1 MIYSFNLGVFMSEK
15 GLTLQYQRRRKPMNQ
30 LLDYE
35 KEHLEALRPNLAEC
49 TVLLRRDGSFP
60 ISSPCPIAA
69 FGNGVRRTI
78 KGGKGSG
85 EVNSRYYV
93 NIEEGL
99 EEAGFK
105 VITKNWLDAFDNARL
120 EAKKRFIAEAR
131 KEAHRHHQI
140 AAVYCMGMTM
150 AEPEHDIPLE
160 TDNNQITDTAV
171 FILSR
176 DSGEGNDR
184 KPIKGDV
191 LLSDAERRDILK
203 LNDIYS
209 HFMLV
214 LNTGGPVDL
223 SGLESVKNILVLSQL
238 GVETGSALADI
249 LLGKQ
254 DPSGKLATTWTAWED
269 YSAEGNFGDNND
281 TDYKEGIYVGYR
293 YLDSIGKKALYPFG
307 FGLSFTDFKIDP
319 QPAELSKSLVKVS
332 ATVSNIGKYSGK
344 EVIQVYVSCP
354 QGKLDKTYQ
363 DLAGFAKTSL
373 LDAGASETVGI
384 QFDLRDIASYDE
396 EKASYVLEKGS
407 YIIRIGSSSVHT
419 MPVAVIQLDED
430 AVVTKVRNCC
440 GKPGFQDWRPEK
452 ALMHEVPDFIPKL
465 SLSAKDIET
474 VTVDYE
480 RTYPIDEEVAKLT
493 DEQLALANVG
503 GNDNNLVAG
512 AVGFSTPLLK
522 EQGFRT
528 IVMADGP
535 AGLRLTPLFF
545 RDSKGLHSCNGT
557 SSHSENFTEFLPG
570 IVKWYMK
577 MKLNKKAPK
586 NAKVE
591 SQWCTAIPIGTAIA
605 QSWNTDFVRFCGDLV
620 GDEMERF
627 GIHLW
632 LAPALNIHRSILCGR
647 NFEYFSEDPLISGK
661 MAGAITL
668 GVQKHPGCGTTIKH
682 FATNNQETNR
692 YGNSSNVSER
702 ALREIYVKGFGIAVR
717 ESQPKAVMSSYNLL
731 NGKHTAE
738 SRDLIE
744 NILRCE
750 FGFEGIVMTDWWIAD
765 FFTHNKTDIH
775 PMVQPKLTAAAGS
788 DIFMPGREK
797 DRDSM
802 IEGLKDG
809 SVSREQMQI
818 NATRVYRMAKELCK
832 N

>member
-1 MIYSFNLGVFMSEK
+1 M
-15 GLTLQYQRRRKPMNQ
+15 Q

-35 KEHLEALRPNLAEC
+35 RKHLASLRPVLAEC
-49 TVLLRRDGSFP
+49 TVLLRNDGSFP
-60 ISSPCPIAA
+60 LKSPCPIAA

-85 EVNSRYYV
+85 EVNSRFYV
-93 NIEEGL
+93 NVEDGL

-105 VITKNWLDAFDNARL
+105 VITKNWLDAYDKARL
-120 EAKKRFIAEAR
+120 EARKRFIASAK

-150 AEPEHDIPLE
+150 AEPEHDLALE
-160 TDNNQITDTAV
+160 TDNNQIVDTAIFV
-171 FILSR
+171 LSR

-184 KPIKGDV
+184 KPVKGDV
-191 LLSDAERRDILK
+191 LLTDSERRDILK
-203 LNDIYS
+203 LNETYER
-209 HFMLV
+209 FMLV

-223 SGLESVKNILVLSQL
+223 SGLEGVKNILVLSQL
-238 GVETGSALADI
+238 GVETGSALSDI
-249 LLGKQ
+249 LLGRQ
-254 DPSGKLATTWTAWED
+254 NPSGKLATTWTAWED
-269 YSAEGNFGDNND
+269 YPAVGNFGDNND

-307 FGLSFTDFKIDP
+307 FGLSYSSFKIDP
-319 QPAELSKSLVKVS
+319 QPVELLGSIVTVS
-332 ATVSNIGKYSGK
+332 ATVSNTGKYAGK
-344 EVIQVYVSCP
+344 EVVQVYVSCP
-354 QGKLDKTYQ
+354 QGKLDKPYQ

-373 LDAGASETVGI
+373 LESGASEAIEVR
-384 QFDLRDIASYDE
+384 FDLRDIASYDE
-396 EKASYVLEKGS
+396 EKTSFVLEKGS
-407 YIIRIGSSSVHT
+407 YIIRVGNSSVHT
-419 MPVAVIQLDED
+419 MPVAVVQLDED

-440 GKPGFQDWRPEK
+440 GKPEFKDWRPEQ
-452 ALMHEVPDFIPKL
+452 APEHEVPSFIPSL
-465 SLSAKDIET
+465 SLKASDIET
-474 VTVDYE
+474 ETVSYE
-480 RTYPIDEEVAKLT
+480 RTYPINDEVAKLT
-493 DEQLALANVG
+493 DDQLATANVG
-503 GNDNNLVAG
+503 GNDNTLVAG
-512 AVGFSTPLLK
+512 AVGFSTPQLK

-535 AGLRLTPLFF
+535 AGLRLTPLFY
-545 RDSKGLHSCNGT
+545 RDQKGLHSCNGT

-570 IVKWYMK
+570 IVKWFMK
-577 MKLNKKAPK
+577 KKLNKKAPK
-586 NAKVE
+586 DAEVE

-605 QSWNTDFVRFCGDLV
+605 QSWSTDFARFCGDIV

-627 GIHLW
+627 KINLW

-668 GVQKHPGCGTTIKH
+668 GVQTHPGCGTTIKH

-738 SRDLIE
+738 SGDLIE

-750 FGFEGIVMTDWWIAD
+750 FGFKGIVMTDWWIAD
-765 FFTHNKTDIH
+765 FFTHCKDDIH

-788 DIFMPGREK
+788 DIFMPGRRK
-797 DRDSM
+797 DHESM
-802 IEGLKDG
+802 MEGLKDG
-809 SVSREQMQI
+809 SVSRTQLQI

-832 N
+832 D

>member
-1 MIYSFNLGVFMSEK
+1 M
-15 GLTLQYQRRRKPMNQ
+15 Q

-35 KEHLEALRPNLAEC
+35 RKHLASLRPVLAEC
-49 TVLLRRDGSFP
+49 TVLLRNDGSFP
-60 ISSPCPIAA
+60 LKSPCPIAA

-85 EVNSRYYV
+85 EVNSRFYV
-93 NIEEGL
+93 NVEDGL

-105 VITKNWLDAFDNARL
+105 VITKNWLDAYDKARL
-120 EAKKRFIAEAR
+120 EARKRFIASAK

-150 AEPEHDIPLE
+150 AEPEHDLALE
-160 TDNNQITDTAV
+160 TDNNQIVDTAIFV
-171 FILSR
+171 LSR

-184 KPIKGDV
+184 KPVKGDV
-191 LLSDAERRDILK
+191 LLTDSERRDILK
-203 LNDIYS
+203 LNETYER
-209 HFMLV
+209 FMLV

-223 SGLESVKNILVLSQL
+223 SGLEGVKNILVLSQL
-238 GVETGSALADI
+238 GVETGSALSDI
-249 LLGKQ
+249 LLGRQ
-254 DPSGKLATTWTAWED
+254 NPSGKLATTWTAWED
-269 YSAEGNFGDNND
+269 YPAVGNFGDNND
-281 TDYKEGIYVGYR
+281 TDYREGIYVGYR

-307 FGLSFTDFKIDP
+307 FGLSYSSFKIDP
-319 QPAELSKSLVKVS
+319 QPVELLGSIVTVS
-332 ATVSNIGKYSGK
+332 ATVSNTGKYAGK
-344 EVIQVYVSCP
+344 EVVQVYVSCP
-354 QGKLDKTYQ
+354 QGKLDKPYQ

-373 LDAGASETVGI
+373 LESGASEAIEVR
-384 QFDLRDIASYDE
+384 FDLRDIASYDE
-396 EKASYVLEKGS
+396 EKTSFVLEKGS
-407 YIIRIGSSSVHT
+407 YIIRVGNSSVHT
-419 MPVAVIQLDED
+419 MPVAVVQLDED

-440 GKPGFQDWRPEK
+440 GKPEFKDWRPEQ
-452 ALMHEVPDFIPKL
+452 APEHEVPSFIPSL
-465 SLSAKDIET
+465 SLKASDIET
-474 VTVDYE
+474 ETVSYE
-480 RTYPIDEEVAKLT
+480 RTYPIDDEVAKLT
-493 DEQLALANVG
+493 DDQLATANVG
-503 GNDNNLVAG
+503 GNDNTLVAG
-512 AVGFSTPLLK
+512 AVGFSTPQLK

-535 AGLRLTPLFF
+535 AGLRLTPLFY
-545 RDSKGLHSCNGT
+545 RDQKGLHSCNGT

-570 IVKWYMK
+570 IVKWFMK
-577 MKLNKKAPK
+577 KKLNKKAPK
-586 NAKVE
+586 DAEVE

-605 QSWNTDFVRFCGDLV
+605 QSWSTDFARFCGDIV

-627 GIHLW
+627 KINLW

-668 GVQKHPGCGTTIKH
+668 GVQTHPGCGTTIKH

-738 SRDLIE
+738 SGDLIE

-750 FGFEGIVMTDWWIAD
+750 FGFKGIVMTDWWIAD
-765 FFTHNKTDIH
+765 FFTHCKDDIH

-788 DIFMPGREK
+788 DIFMPGRRK
-797 DRDSM
+797 DHESM
-802 IEGLKDG
+802 MEGLKDG
-809 SVSREQMQI
+809 SVSRTQLQI
-818 NATRVYRMAKELCK
+818 NATRVYRMAKELYK
-832 N
+832 D

>member
-1 MIYSFNLGVFMSEK
+1 M
-15 GLTLQYQRRRKPMNQ
+15 Q

-35 KEHLEALRPNLAEC
+35 RKHLASLRPVLAEC
-49 TVLLRRDGSFP
+49 TVLLRNDGSFP
-60 ISSPCPIAA
+60 LKSPCPIAA

-85 EVNSRYYV
+85 EVNSRFYV
-93 NIEEGL
+93 NVEDGL

-105 VITKNWLDAFDNARL
+105 VITKNWLDAYDKARL
-120 EAKKRFIAEAR
+120 EARKRFITSAK

-150 AEPEHDIPLE
+150 AEPEHDLALE
-160 TDNNQITDTAV
+160 TDNNQIVDTAIFV
-171 FILSR
+171 LSR

-184 KPIKGDV
+184 KPVKGDV
-191 LLSDAERRDILK
+191 FLTDSERRDILK
-203 LNDIYS
+203 LNETYER
-209 HFMLV
+209 FMLV

-223 SGLESVKNILVLSQL
+223 SGLEGVKNILVLSQL
-238 GVETGSALADI
+238 GVETGSALSDI
-249 LLGKQ
+249 LLGRQ
-254 DPSGKLATTWTAWED
+254 NPSGKLATTWTAWED
-269 YSAEGNFGDNND
+269 YPAVGNFGDNND
-281 TDYKEGIYVGYR
+281 TDYREGIYVGYR

-307 FGLSFTDFKIDP
+307 FGLSYSSFKIDP
-319 QPAELSKSLVKVS
+319 QPVELLGSIVTVS
-332 ATVSNIGKYSGK
+332 ATVSNTGKYAGK
-344 EVIQVYVSCP
+344 EVVQVYVSCP
-354 QGKLDKTYQ
+354 QGKLDKPYQ

-373 LDAGASETVGI
+373 LESGASEAIEVR
-384 QFDLRDIASYDE
+384 FDLRDIASYDE
-396 EKASYVLEKGS
+396 EKTSFVLEKGS
-407 YIIRIGSSSVHT
+407 YIIRVGNSSVHT
-419 MPVAVIQLDED
+419 MPVAVVQLDED

-440 GKPGFQDWRPEK
+440 GKPEFKDWRPEQ
-452 ALMHEVPDFIPKL
+452 APEHEVPSFIPSL
-465 SLSAKDIET
+465 SLKASDIET
-474 VTVDYE
+474 ETVSYE
-480 RTYPIDEEVAKLT
+480 RTYPIDDEVAKLT
-493 DEQLALANVG
+493 DDQLATANVG
-503 GNDNNLVAG
+503 GNDNTLVAG
-512 AVGFSTPLLK
+512 AVGFSTPQLK

-535 AGLRLTPLFF
+535 AGLRLTPLFY
-545 RDSKGLHSCNGT
+545 RDQKGLHSCNGT

-570 IVKWYMK
+570 IVKWFMK
-577 MKLNKKAPK
+577 KKLNKKAPK
-586 NAKVE
+586 DAEVE

-605 QSWNTDFVRFCGDLV
+605 QSWSTDFARFCGDIV

-627 GIHLW
+627 KINLW

-668 GVQKHPGCGTTIKH
+668 GVQTHPGCGTTIKH

-738 SRDLIE
+738 SGDLIE

-750 FGFEGIVMTDWWIAD
+750 FGFKGIVMTDWWIAD
-765 FFTHNKTDIH
+765 FFTHCKDDIH

-788 DIFMPGREK
+788 DIFMPGRRK
-797 DRDSM
+797 DHESM
-802 IEGLKDG
+802 MEGLKDG
-809 SVSREQMQI
+809 SVSRTQLQI
-818 NATRVYRMAKELCK
+818 NATRVYRMAKKLCK
-832 N
+832 D

>member
-1 MIYSFNLGVFMSEK
+1 M
-15 GLTLQYQRRRKPMNQ
+15 Q

-35 KEHLEALRPNLAEC
+35 RKHLASLRPVLAEC
-49 TVLLRRDGSFP
+49 TVLLRNDGSFP
-60 ISSPCPIAA
+60 LKSPCPIAA

-85 EVNSRYYV
+85 EVNSRFYV
-93 NIEEGL
+93 NVEDGL

-105 VITKNWLDAFDNARL
+105 VITKNWLDAYDKARL
-120 EAKKRFIAEAR
+120 EARKRFIASAK

-150 AEPEHDIPLE
+150 AEPEHDLALE
-160 TDNNQITDTAV
+160 TDNNQIVDTAIFV
-171 FILSR
+171 LSR

-184 KPIKGDV
+184 KPVKGDV
-191 LLSDAERRDILK
+191 LLTDSERRDILK
-203 LNDIYS
+203 LNETYER
-209 HFMLV
+209 FMLV

-223 SGLESVKNILVLSQL
+223 SGLEGVKNILVLSQL
-238 GVETGSALADI
+238 GVETGSALSDI
-249 LLGKQ
+249 LLGRQ
-254 DPSGKLATTWTAWED
+254 NPSGKLATTWTAWED
-269 YSAEGNFGDNND
+269 YPAVGNFGDNND

-307 FGLSFTDFKIDP
+307 FGLSYSSFKIDP
-319 QPAELSKSLVKVS
+319 QPVELLGSIVTVS
-332 ATVSNIGKYSGK
+332 ATVSNTGKYAGK
-344 EVIQVYVSCP
+344 EVVQVYVSCP
-354 QGKLDKTYQ
+354 QGKLDKPYQ

-373 LDAGASETVGI
+373 LESGASEAIEVR
-384 QFDLRDIASYDE
+384 FDLRDIASYDE
-396 EKASYVLEKGS
+396 EKTSFVLEKGS
-407 YIIRIGSSSVHT
+407 YIIRVGNSSVHT
-419 MPVAVIQLDED
+419 MPVAVVQLDED

-440 GKPGFQDWRPEK
+440 GKPEFKDWRPEQ
-452 ALMHEVPDFIPKL
+452 APEHEVPSFIPSL
-465 SLSAKDIET
+465 SLKASDIET
-474 VTVDYE
+474 ETVSYE
-480 RTYPIDEEVAKLT
+480 RTYPIDDEVAKLT
-493 DEQLALANVG
+493 DDQLATANVG
-503 GNDNNLVAG
+503 GNDNTLVAG
-512 AVGFSTPLLK
+512 AVGFSTPQLK

-535 AGLRLTPLFF
+535 AGLRLTPLFY
-545 RDSKGLHSCNGT
+545 RDQKGLHSCNGT

-570 IVKWYMK
+570 IVKWFMK
-577 MKLNKKAPK
+577 KKLNKKAPK
-586 NAKVE
+586 DAEVE

-605 QSWNTDFVRFCGDLV
+605 QSWSTDFARFCGDIV

-627 GIHLW
+627 KINLW

-668 GVQKHPGCGTTIKH
+668 GVQTHPGCGTTIKH

-738 SRDLIE
+738 SGDLIE

-750 FGFEGIVMTDWWIAD
+750 FGFKGIVMTDWWIAD
-765 FFTHNKTDIH
+765 FFTHCKDDIH

-788 DIFMPGREK
+788 DIFMPGSRK
-797 DRDSM
+797 DHESM
-802 IEGLKDG
+802 MEGLKDG
-809 SVSREQMQI
+809 SVSRTQLQI
-818 NATRVYRMAKELCK
+818 NATRVYRMAKELYK
-832 N
+832 D

>member
-1 MIYSFNLGVFMSEK
+1 M
-15 GLTLQYQRRRKPMNQ
+15 Q

-35 KEHLEALRPNLAEC
+35 RKHLASLRPVLAEC
-49 TVLLRRDGSFP
+49 TVLLRNDGSFP
-60 ISSPCPIAA
+60 LKSPCPIAA

-85 EVNSRYYV
+85 EVNSRFYV
-93 NIEEGL
+93 NVEDGL

-105 VITKNWLDAFDNARL
+105 VITKNWLDAYDKARL
-120 EAKKRFIAEAR
+120 EARKRFITSAK

-150 AEPEHDIPLE
+150 AEPEHDLALE
-160 TDNNQITDTAV
+160 TDNNQIVDTAIFV
-171 FILSR
+171 LSR

-184 KPIKGDV
+184 KPVKGDV
-191 LLSDAERRDILK
+191 LLTDSERRDILK
-203 LNDIYS
+203 LNETYER
-209 HFMLV
+209 FMLV

-223 SGLESVKNILVLSQL
+223 SGLEGVKNILVLSQL
-238 GVETGSALADI
+238 GVETGSALSDI
-249 LLGKQ
+249 LLGRQ
-254 DPSGKLATTWTAWED
+254 NPSGKLATTWTAWED
-269 YSAEGNFGDNND
+269 YPAVGNFGDNND

-307 FGLSFTDFKIDP
+307 FGLSYSSFKIDP
-319 QPAELSKSLVKVS
+319 QPVELLGSIVTVS
-332 ATVSNIGKYSGK
+332 ATVSNTGKYAGK
-344 EVIQVYVSCP
+344 EVVQVYVSCP
-354 QGKLDKTYQ
+354 QGKLDKPYQ

-373 LDAGASETVGI
+373 LESGASEAIEVK
-384 QFDLRDIASYDE
+384 FDLRDIASYDE
-396 EKASYVLEKGS
+396 EKASFVLEKGS
-407 YIIRIGSSSVHT
+407 YIIRVGNSSVHT
-419 MPVAVIQLDED
+419 MPVAVVQLDED

-440 GKPGFQDWRPEK
+440 GKPEFKDWRPEQ
-452 ALMHEVPDFIPKL
+452 APEHEVPSFIPSL
-465 SLSAKDIET
+465 SLKASDIET
-474 VTVDYE
+474 ETVSYE
-480 RTYPIDEEVAKLT
+480 RTYPINDEVAKLT
-493 DEQLALANVG
+493 DDQLATANVG
-503 GNDNNLVAG
+503 GNDNTLVAG
-512 AVGFSTPLLK
+512 AVGFSTPQLK

-535 AGLRLTPLFF
+535 AGLRLTPLFY
-545 RDSKGLHSCNGT
+545 RDQKGLHSCNGT

-570 IVKWYMK
+570 IVKWFMK
-577 MKLNKKAPK
+577 KKLNKKAPK
-586 NAKVE
+586 DAEVE

-605 QSWNTDFVRFCGDLV
+605 QSWSTDFARFCGDIV

-627 GIHLW
+627 KINLW

-668 GVQKHPGCGTTIKH
+668 GVQTHPGCGTTIKH

-738 SRDLIE
+738 SGDLIE
-744 NILRCE
+744 SILRCE
-750 FGFEGIVMTDWWIAD
+750 FGFKGIVMTDWWIAD
-765 FFTHNKTDIH
+765 FFTHCKDDIH

-788 DIFMPGREK
+788 DIFMPGRRK
-797 DRDSM
+797 DHESM
-802 IEGLKDG
+802 MEGLKDG
-809 SVSREQMQI
+809 SVSRTQLQI
-818 NATRVYRMAKELCK
+818 NATRVYHMAKELCK
-832 N
+832 D

>member
-1 MIYSFNLGVFMSEK
+1 M
-15 GLTLQYQRRRKPMNQ
+15 Q

-35 KEHLEALRPNLAEC
+35 RKHLASLRPVLAEC
-49 TVLLRRDGSFP
+49 TVLLRNDGSFP
-60 ISSPCPIAA
+60 LKSPCPIAA

-85 EVNSRYYV
+85 EVNSRFYV
-93 NIEEGL
+93 NVEDGL

-105 VITKNWLDAFDNARL
+105 VITKNWLDAYDKARL
-120 EAKKRFIAEAR
+120 EARKRFIASAK

-150 AEPEHDIPLE
+150 AEPEHDLALE
-160 TDNNQITDTAV
+160 TDNNQIVDTAIFV
-171 FILSR
+171 LSR

-184 KPIKGDV
+184 KPVKGDV
-191 LLSDAERRDILK
+191 LLTDSERRDILK
-203 LNDIYS
+203 LNETYER
-209 HFMLV
+209 FMLV

-223 SGLESVKNILVLSQL
+223 SGLEGVKNILVLSQL
-238 GVETGSALADI
+238 GVETGSALSDI
-249 LLGKQ
+249 LLGRQ
-254 DPSGKLATTWTAWED
+254 NPSGKLATTWTAWED
-269 YSAEGNFGDNND
+269 YPAVGNFGDNND

-307 FGLSFTDFKIDP
+307 FGLSYSSFKIDP
-319 QPAELSKSLVKVS
+319 QPVELLGSIVTVS
-332 ATVSNIGKYSGK
+332 ATVSNTGKYAGK
-344 EVIQVYVSCP
+344 EVVQVYVSCP
-354 QGKLDKTYQ
+354 QGKLDKPYQ

-373 LDAGASETVGI
+373 LESGASEAIEVR
-384 QFDLRDIASYDE
+384 FDLRDIASYDE
-396 EKASYVLEKGS
+396 EKTSFVLEKGS
-407 YIIRIGSSSVHT
+407 YIIRVGNSSVHT
-419 MPVAVIQLDED
+419 MPVAVVQLDED

-440 GKPGFQDWRPEK
+440 GKPEFKDWRPEQ
-452 ALMHEVPDFIPKL
+452 APEHEVPSFIPSL
-465 SLSAKDIET
+465 SLKASDIET
-474 VTVDYE
+474 ETVSYE
-480 RTYPIDEEVAKLT
+480 RTYPIDDEVAKLT
-493 DEQLALANVG
+493 DDQLATANVG
-503 GNDNNLVAG
+503 GNDNTLVAG
-512 AVGFSTPLLK
+512 AVGFSTPQLK

-535 AGLRLTPLFF
+535 AGLRLTPLFY
-545 RDSKGLHSCNGT
+545 RDQKGLHSCNGT

-570 IVKWYMK
+570 IVKWFMK
-577 MKLNKKAPK
+577 KKLNKKAPK
-586 NAKVE
+586 DAEVE

-605 QSWNTDFVRFCGDLV
+605 QSWSTDFARFCGDIV

-627 GIHLW
+627 KINLW

-668 GVQKHPGCGTTIKH
+668 GVQTHPGCGTTIKH

-738 SRDLIE
+738 SGDLIE

-750 FGFEGIVMTDWWIAD
+750 FGFKGIVMTDWWIAD
-765 FFTHNKTDIH
+765 FFTHCKDDIH

-788 DIFMPGREK
+788 DIFMPGRRK
-797 DRDSM
+797 DHESM
-802 IEGLKDG
+802 MEGLKDG
-809 SVSREQMQI
+809 SVSRTQLQI

-832 N
+832 D

>member
-1 MIYSFNLGVFMSEK
+1 M
-15 GLTLQYQRRRKPMNQ
+15 Q

-35 KEHLEALRPNLAEC
+35 KKHIEALRPNLAEC
-49 TVLLRRDGSFP
+49 TVLLKKDGLFP
-60 ISSPCPIAA
+60 IEAPCAIAA

-85 EVNSRYYV
+85 EVNSRFYV
-93 NIEEGL
+93 NVENGL

-105 VITKNWLDAFDNARL
+105 VVTKSWLDAYDKARL
-120 EAKKRFIAEAR
+120 EARKRFIAAAR

-150 AEPEHDIPLE
+150 AEPEYDIPLD

-171 FILSR
+171 FVLSR

-184 KPIKGDV
+184 RPIKGDV
-191 LLSDAERRDILK
+191 LLTDSEKRDILK
-203 LNDIYS
+203 LNESYRR
-209 HFMLV
+209 FMLV

-223 SGLESVKNILVLSQL
+223 SGLEGVKNILVLSQL
-238 GVETGSALADI
+238 GVETGSALSDI

-254 DPSGKLATTWTAWED
+254 NPSGKLATTWTAWSN
-269 YSAEGNFGDNND
+269 YPSIGNFGDYND

-293 YLDSIGKKALYPFG
+293 YFDSTGKKSIFPFG
-307 FGLSFTDFKIDP
+307 IGLSYTSFKIDP
-319 QPAELSKSLVKVS
+319 QPVELSGSIVNVS
-332 ATVSNIGKYSGK
+332 AIVSNIGKYPGK
-344 EVIQVYVSCP
+344 EVVQVYVSCP
-354 QGKLDKTYQ
+354 QGKLDKPYQ

-373 LDAGASETVGI
+373 LACGASETVEI
-384 QFDLRDIASYDE
+384 RFDLRDIASYDE
-396 EKASYVLEKGS
+396 DMASYVLEKGP
-407 YIIRIGSSSVHT
+407 YIIRVGNSSVHT
-419 MPVAVIQLDED
+419 MPVAIIKLDGD
-430 AVVTKVRNCC
+430 AVVTAVRSCC
-440 GKPGFQDWRPEK
+440 GKPDFKDWRPEK
-452 ALMHEVPDFIPKL
+452 TIEQEVPDFIPQL
-465 SLSAKDIET
+465 SLKAKDIET
-474 VTVDYE
+474 VTVNYE
-480 RTYPIDEEVAKLT
+480 RNYPIDDEVAKLT
-493 DEQLALANVG
+493 DEQLAVANVG

-512 AVGFSTPLLK
+512 AVGFSTPLLR

-545 RDSKGLHSCNGT
+545 RDDKGLHSCNGT
-557 SSHSENFTEFLPG
+557 SSHSENFIEFLPG
-570 IVKWYMK
+570 IVKWFMK
-577 MKLNKKAPK
+577 MKRNKKAPQD
-586 NAKVE
+586 AKVE

-605 QSWNTDFVRFCGDLV
+605 QSWNTDFARFCGDIV

-627 GIHLW
+627 RINLW

-668 GVQKHPGCGTTIKH
+668 GVQTHPGCGTTIKH
-682 FATNNQETNR
+682 FSTNNQETNR

-717 ESQPKAVMSSYNLL
+717 ESQPKAVMTSYNLL

-765 FFTHNKTDIH
+765 FFTHCKDDIH

-788 DIFMPGREK
+788 DIFMPGRKK
-797 DRDSM
+797 DQNSM
-802 IEGLKDG
+802 MEGLNDG
-809 SVSREQMQI
+809 SVNREQLQI

-832 N
+832 D

>member
-1 MIYSFNLGVFMSEK
+1 M
-15 GLTLQYQRRRKPMNQ
+15 Q

-35 KEHLEALRPNLAEC
+35 RKHLASLRPVLAEC
-49 TVLLRRDGSFP
+49 TVLLRNDGSFP
-60 ISSPCPIAA
+60 LKSPCPIAA

-85 EVNSRYYV
+85 EVNSRFYV
-93 NIEEGL
+93 NVEDGL

-105 VITKNWLDAFDNARL
+105 VITKNWLDAYDKARL
-120 EAKKRFIAEAR
+120 EARKRFIASAK

-150 AEPEHDIPLE
+150 AEPEHDLALE
-160 TDNNQITDTAV
+160 TDNNQIVDTAIFV
-171 FILSR
+171 LSR

-184 KPIKGDV
+184 KPVKGDV
-191 LLSDAERRDILK
+191 LLTDSERRDILK
-203 LNDIYS
+203 LNETYER
-209 HFMLV
+209 FMLV

-223 SGLESVKNILVLSQL
+223 SGLEGVKNILVLSQL
-238 GVETGSALADI
+238 GVETGSALSDI
-249 LLGKQ
+249 LLGRQ
-254 DPSGKLATTWTAWED
+254 NPSGKLATTWTAWED
-269 YSAEGNFGDNND
+269 YPAVGNFGDNND
-281 TDYKEGIYVGYR
+281 TDYREGIYVGYR

-307 FGLSFTDFKIDP
+307 FGLSYSSFKIDP
-319 QPAELSKSLVKVS
+319 QPVELLGSIVTVS
-332 ATVSNIGKYSGK
+332 ATVSNTGKYTGK
-344 EVIQVYVSCP
+344 EVVQVYVSCP
-354 QGKLDKTYQ
+354 QGKLDKPYQ

-373 LDAGASETVGI
+373 LESGASEAIEVR
-384 QFDLRDIASYDE
+384 FDLRDIASYDE
-396 EKASYVLEKGS
+396 EKASFVLEKGS
-407 YIIRIGSSSVHT
+407 YIIRVGNSSVHT
-419 MPVAVIQLDED
+419 MPVAVVQMDED

-440 GKPGFQDWRPEK
+440 GKPEFKDWRPEQ
-452 ALMHEVPDFIPKL
+452 APEHEVPSFIPSL
-465 SLSAKDIET
+465 SLKASDIET
-474 VTVDYE
+474 ETVSYE
-480 RTYPIDEEVAKLT
+480 RTYPIDDEVAKLT
-493 DEQLALANVG
+493 DDQLATANVG
-503 GNDNNLVAG
+503 GNDNTLVAG
-512 AVGFSTPLLK
+512 AVGFSTPQLK

-535 AGLRLTPLFF
+535 AGLRLTPLFY
-545 RDSKGLHSCNGT
+545 RDQKGLHSCNGT

-570 IVKWYMK
+570 IVKWFMK
-577 MKLNKKAPK
+577 KKLNKKAPK
-586 NAKVE
+586 DAEVE

-605 QSWNTDFVRFCGDLV
+605 QSWSTDFARFCGDIV

-627 GIHLW
+627 KINLW

-668 GVQKHPGCGTTIKH
+668 GVQTHPGCGTTIKH

-738 SRDLIE
+738 SGDLIE

-750 FGFEGIVMTDWWIAD
+750 FGFKGIVMTDWWIAD
-765 FFTHNKTDIH
+765 FFTHCKDDIH

-788 DIFMPGREK
+788 DIFMPGRRK
-797 DRDSM
+797 DHESM
-802 IEGLKDG
+802 MEGLKDG
-809 SVSREQMQI
+809 SVSRTQLQI

-832 N
+832 D

>member
-1 MIYSFNLGVFMSEK
+1 M
-15 GLTLQYQRRRKPMNQ
+15 Q

-35 KEHLEALRPNLAEC
+35 RKHLASLRPVLAEC
-49 TVLLRRDGSFP
+49 TVLLRNDGSFP
-60 ISSPCPIAA
+60 LKSPCPIAA

-85 EVNSRYYV
+85 EVNSRFYV
-93 NIEEGL
+93 NVEDGL

-105 VITKNWLDAFDNARL
+105 VITKNWLDAYDKARL
-120 EAKKRFIAEAR
+120 EARKRFIASAK

-150 AEPEHDIPLE
+150 AEPEHDLALE
-160 TDNNQITDTAV
+160 TDNNQIVDTAIFV
-171 FILSR
+171 LSR

-184 KPIKGDV
+184 KPVKGDV
-191 LLSDAERRDILK
+191 LLTDSERRDILK
-203 LNDIYS
+203 LNETYER
-209 HFMLV
+209 FMLV

-223 SGLESVKNILVLSQL
+223 SGLEGVKNILVLSQL
-238 GVETGSALADI
+238 GVETGSALSDI
-249 LLGKQ
+249 LLGRQ
-254 DPSGKLATTWTAWED
+254 NPSGKLATTWTAWED
-269 YSAEGNFGDNND
+269 YPAVGNFGDNND

-307 FGLSFTDFKIDP
+307 FGLSYSSFKIDP
-319 QPAELSKSLVKVS
+319 QPVELLGSIVTVS
-332 ATVSNIGKYSGK
+332 ATVSNTGKYAGK
-344 EVIQVYVSCP
+344 EVVQVYVSCP
-354 QGKLDKTYQ
+354 QGKLDKPYQ

-373 LDAGASETVGI
+373 LESGASEAIEVR
-384 QFDLRDIASYDE
+384 FDLRDIASYDE
-396 EKASYVLEKGS
+396 EKASFVLEKGS
-407 YIIRIGSSSVHT
+407 YFIRVGNSSVHT
-419 MPVAVIQLDED
+419 MPVAVVQLDED

-440 GKPGFQDWRPEK
+440 GKPEFKDWRPEQ
-452 ALMHEVPDFIPKL
+452 APEHEVPSFIPSL
-465 SLSAKDIET
+465 SLKASDIET
-474 VTVDYE
+474 ETVSYE
-480 RTYPIDEEVAKLT
+480 RTYPIDDEVAKLT
-493 DEQLALANVG
+493 DDQLATANVG
-503 GNDNNLVAG
+503 GNDNTLVAG
-512 AVGFSTPLLK
+512 AVGFSTPQLK

-535 AGLRLTPLFF
+535 AGLRLTPLFY
-545 RDSKGLHSCNGT
+545 RDQKGLHSCNGT

-570 IVKWYMK
+570 IVKWFMK
-577 MKLNKKAPK
+577 KKLNKKAPK
-586 NAKVE
+586 DAEVE

-605 QSWNTDFVRFCGDLV
+605 QSWSTDFARFCGDIV

-627 GIHLW
+627 KINLW

-668 GVQKHPGCGTTIKH
+668 GVQTHPGCGTTIKH

-692 YGNSSNVSER
+692 YGNSSNISER

-738 SRDLIE
+738 SGDLIE

-750 FGFEGIVMTDWWIAD
+750 FGFKGIVMTDWWIAD
-765 FFTHNKTDIH
+765 FFTHCKDDIH

-788 DIFMPGREK
+788 DIFMPGRRK
-797 DRDSM
+797 DHESM
-802 IEGLKDG
+802 MEGLKDG
-809 SVSREQMQI
+809 SVSRTQLQI

-832 N
+832 D

>member
-1 MIYSFNLGVFMSEK
+1 M
-15 GLTLQYQRRRKPMNQ
+15 Q

-35 KEHLEALRPNLAEC
+35 RKHLASLRPVLAEC
-49 TVLLRRDGSFP
+49 TVLLRNDGSFP
-60 ISSPCPIAA
+60 LKSPCPIAA

-85 EVNSRYYV
+85 EVNSRFYV
-93 NIEEGL
+93 NVEDGL

-105 VITKNWLDAFDNARL
+105 VITKNWLDAYDKARL
-120 EAKKRFIAEAR
+120 EARKRFITSAK

-150 AEPEHDIPLE
+150 AEPEHDLALE
-160 TDNNQITDTAV
+160 TDNNQIVDTAIFV
-171 FILSR
+171 LSR

-184 KPIKGDV
+184 KPVKGDV
-191 LLSDAERRDILK
+191 LLTDSERRDILK
-203 LNDIYS
+203 LNETYER
-209 HFMLV
+209 FMLV

-223 SGLESVKNILVLSQL
+223 SGLEGVKNILVLSQL
-238 GVETGSALADI
+238 GVETGSALSDI
-249 LLGKQ
+249 LLGRQ
-254 DPSGKLATTWTAWED
+254 NPSGKLATTWTAWED
-269 YSAEGNFGDNND
+269 YPAVGNFGDNND
-281 TDYKEGIYVGYR
+281 TDYREGIYVGYR

-307 FGLSFTDFKIDP
+307 FGLSYSSFKIDP
-319 QPAELSKSLVKVS
+319 QPVELLGSIVTVS
-332 ATVSNIGKYSGK
+332 ATVSNTGKYAGK
-344 EVIQVYVSCP
+344 EVVQVYVSCP
-354 QGKLDKTYQ
+354 QGKLDKPYQ

-373 LDAGASETVGI
+373 LESGASEAIEVK
-384 QFDLRDIASYDE
+384 FDLRDIASYDE
-396 EKASYVLEKGS
+396 EKTSFVLEKGS
-407 YIIRIGSSSVHT
+407 YIIRVGNSSVHT
-419 MPVAVIQLDED
+419 MPVAVVQLDED

-440 GKPGFQDWRPEK
+440 GKPEFKDWRPEQ
-452 ALMHEVPDFIPKL
+452 APEHEVPSFIPSL
-465 SLSAKDIET
+465 SLKASDIET
-474 VTVDYE
+474 ETVSYE
-480 RTYPIDEEVAKLT
+480 RTYPINDEVAKLT
-493 DEQLALANVG
+493 DDQLATANVG
-503 GNDNNLVAG
+503 GNDNTLVAG
-512 AVGFSTPLLK
+512 AVGFSTPQLK

-535 AGLRLTPLFF
+535 AGLRLTPLFY
-545 RDSKGLHSCNGT
+545 RDQKGLHSCNGT

-570 IVKWYMK
+570 IVKWFMK
-577 MKLNKKAPK
+577 KKLNKKAPK
-586 NAKVE
+586 DAEVE

-605 QSWNTDFVRFCGDLV
+605 QSWSTDFARFCGDIV

-627 GIHLW
+627 KINLW

-668 GVQKHPGCGTTIKH
+668 GVQTHPGCGTTIKH

-738 SRDLIE
+738 SGDLIE

-750 FGFEGIVMTDWWIAD
+750 FGFKGIVMTDWWIAD
-765 FFTHNKTDIH
+765 FFTHCKDDIH

-788 DIFMPGREK
+788 DIFMPGRRK
-797 DRDSM
+797 DHESM
-802 IEGLKDG
+802 MEGLKDG
-809 SVSREQMQI
+809 SVSRTQLQI
-818 NATRVYRMAKELCK
+818 NATRVYHMAKELCK
-832 N
+832 D

>member
-1 MIYSFNLGVFMSEK
+1 M
-15 GLTLQYQRRRKPMNQ
+15 Q

-35 KEHLEALRPNLAEC
+35 RKHLASLRPVLAEC
-49 TVLLRRDGSFP
+49 TVLLRNDGSFP
-60 ISSPCPIAA
+60 LKSPCPIAA

-85 EVNSRYYV
+85 EVNSRFYV
-93 NIEEGL
+93 NVEDGL

-105 VITKNWLDAFDNARL
+105 VITKNWLDAYDKARL
-120 EAKKRFIAEAR
+120 EARKRFIASAK

-150 AEPEHDIPLE
+150 AEPEHDLALE
-160 TDNNQITDTAV
+160 TDNNQIVDTAIFV
-171 FILSR
+171 LSR

-184 KPIKGDV
+184 KPVKGDV
-191 LLSDAERRDILK
+191 LLTDSERRDILK
-203 LNDIYS
+203 LNETYER
-209 HFMLV
+209 FMLV

-223 SGLESVKNILVLSQL
+223 SGLEGVKNILVLSQL
-238 GVETGSALADI
+238 GVETGSALSDI
-249 LLGKQ
+249 LLGRQ
-254 DPSGKLATTWTAWED
+254 NPSGKLATTWTAWED
-269 YSAEGNFGDNND
+269 YPAVGNFGDNND
-281 TDYKEGIYVGYR
+281 TDYKEGLYVGYR

-307 FGLSFTDFKIDP
+307 FGLSYSSFKIDP
-319 QPAELSKSLVKVS
+319 QPVELLGSIVTVS
-332 ATVSNIGKYSGK
+332 ATVSNTGKYAGK
-344 EVIQVYVSCP
+344 EVVQVYVSCP
-354 QGKLDKTYQ
+354 QGKLDKPYQ

-373 LDAGASETVGI
+373 LESGASEAIEVR
-384 QFDLRDIASYDE
+384 FDLRDIASYDE
-396 EKASYVLEKGS
+396 EKTSFVLEKGS
-407 YIIRIGSSSVHT
+407 YIIRVGNSSVHT
-419 MPVAVIQLDED
+419 MPVAIVQLDED

-440 GKPGFQDWRPEK
+440 GKPEFKDWRPEQ
-452 ALMHEVPDFIPKL
+452 APEHEVPSFIPSL
-465 SLSAKDIET
+465 SLKASDIET
-474 VTVDYE
+474 ETVSYE
-480 RTYPIDEEVAKLT
+480 RTYPIDDEVAKLT
-493 DEQLALANVG
+493 DDQLATANVG
-503 GNDNNLVAG
+503 GNDNTLVAG
-512 AVGFSTPLLK
+512 AVGFSTPQLK

-535 AGLRLTPLFF
+535 AGLRLTPLFY
-545 RDSKGLHSCNGT
+545 RDQKGLHSCNGT

-570 IVKWYMK
+570 IVKWFMK
-577 MKLNKKAPK
+577 KKLNKKAPK
-586 NAKVE
+586 DAEVE

-605 QSWNTDFVRFCGDLV
+605 QSWSTDFARFCGDIV

-627 GIHLW
+627 KINLW

-668 GVQKHPGCGTTIKH
+668 GVQTHPGCGTTIKH

-738 SRDLIE
+738 SGDLIE

-750 FGFEGIVMTDWWIAD
+750 FGFKGIVMTDWWIAD
-765 FFTHNKTDIH
+765 FFTHCKDDIH

-788 DIFMPGREK
+788 DIFMPGRRK
-797 DRDSM
+797 DHESM
-802 IEGLKDG
+802 MEGLKDG
-809 SVSREQMQI
+809 SVSRTQLQI

-832 N
+832 D

>member
-1 MIYSFNLGVFMSEK
+1 M
-15 GLTLQYQRRRKPMNQ
+15 Q

-35 KEHLEALRPNLAEC
+35 RKHLASLRPVLAEC
-49 TVLLRRDGSFP
+49 TVLLRNDGSFP
-60 ISSPCPIAA
+60 LKSPCPIAA

-85 EVNSRYYV
+85 EVNSRFYV
-93 NIEEGL
+93 NVEDGL

-105 VITKNWLDAFDNARL
+105 VITKNWLDAYDKARL
-120 EAKKRFIAEAR
+120 EARKRFIASAK

-150 AEPEHDIPLE
+150 AEPEHDLALE
-160 TDNNQITDTAV
+160 TDNNQIVDTAIFV
-171 FILSR
+171 LSR

-184 KPIKGDV
+184 KPVKGDV
-191 LLSDAERRDILK
+191 LLTDSERRDILK
-203 LNDIYS
+203 LNETYER
-209 HFMLV
+209 FMLV

-223 SGLESVKNILVLSQL
+223 SGLEGVKNILVLSQL
-238 GVETGSALADI
+238 GVETGSALSDI
-249 LLGKQ
+249 LLGRQ
-254 DPSGKLATTWTAWED
+254 NPSGKLATTWTAWED
-269 YSAEGNFGDNND
+269 YPAVGNFGDNND
-281 TDYKEGIYVGYR
+281 TDYREGIYVGYR

-307 FGLSFTDFKIDP
+307 FGLSYSSFKIDP
-319 QPAELSKSLVKVS
+319 QPVELLGSIVTVS
-332 ATVSNIGKYSGK
+332 ATVSNTGKYAGK
-344 EVIQVYVSCP
+344 EVVQVYVSCP
-354 QGKLDKTYQ
+354 QGKLDKPYQ

-373 LDAGASETVGI
+373 LESGASEAIEVR
-384 QFDLRDIASYDE
+384 FDLRDIASYDE
-396 EKASYVLEKGS
+396 EKTSFVLEKGS
-407 YIIRIGSSSVHT
+407 YIIRVGNSSVHT
-419 MPVAVIQLDED
+419 MPVAVVQLDED
-430 AVVTKVRNCC
+430 AVVTMVRNCC
-440 GKPGFQDWRPEK
+440 GKPEFKDWRPEQ
-452 ALMHEVPDFIPKL
+452 APEHEVPSFIPSL
-465 SLSAKDIET
+465 SLKASDIET
-474 VTVDYE
+474 ETVSYE
-480 RTYPIDEEVAKLT
+480 RIYPIDDEVAKLT
-493 DEQLALANVG
+493 DDQLATANVG
-503 GNDNNLVAG
+503 GNDNTLVAG
-512 AVGFSTPLLK
+512 AVGFSTPQLK

-535 AGLRLTPLFF
+535 AGLRLTPLFY
-545 RDSKGLHSCNGT
+545 RDQKGLHSCNGT

-570 IVKWYMK
+570 IVKWFMK
-577 MKLNKKAPK
+577 KKLNKKAPK
-586 NAKVE
+586 DAEVE

-605 QSWNTDFVRFCGDLV
+605 QSWSTDFARFCGDIV

-627 GIHLW
+627 KINLW

-668 GVQKHPGCGTTIKH
+668 GVQTHPGCGTTIKH

-738 SRDLIE
+738 SGDLIE

-750 FGFEGIVMTDWWIAD
+750 FGFKGIVMTDWWIAD
-765 FFTHNKTDIH
+765 FFTHCKDDIH

-788 DIFMPGREK
+788 DIFMPGRRK
-797 DRDSM
+797 DHESM
-802 IEGLKDG
+802 MEGLKDG
-809 SVSREQMQI
+809 SVSRTQLQI

-832 N
+832 D

>member
-1 MIYSFNLGVFMSEK
+1 M
-15 GLTLQYQRRRKPMNQ
+15 Q

-35 KEHLEALRPNLAEC
+35 KKHIEALRPNLAEC
-49 TVLLRRDGSFP
+49 TVLLKKDESFP
-60 ISSPCPIAA
+60 IEAPCAIAA

-85 EVNSRYYV
+85 EVNSRFYV
-93 NIEEGL
+93 NVENGL

-105 VITKNWLDAFDNARL
+105 VVTKSWLDAYDRARL
-120 EAKKRFIAEAR
+120 EARKRFIAAAR

-150 AEPEHDIPLE
+150 AEPEYDIPLD

-171 FILSR
+171 FVLSR

-184 KPIKGDV
+184 RPIKGDV
-191 LLSDAERRDILK
+191 LLTDSEKRDILK
-203 LNDIYS
+203 LNEIYRR
-209 HFMLV
+209 FMLV

-223 SGLESVKNILVLSQL
+223 SGLEGVKNILVLSQL
-238 GVETGSALADI
+238 GVETGSALSDI

-254 DPSGKLATTWTAWED
+254 NPSGKLATTWTAWSD
-269 YSAEGNFGDNND
+269 YPSIGNFGDYND

-293 YLDSIGKKALYPFG
+293 YFDSTEKKSIFPFG
-307 FGLSFTDFKIDP
+307 IGRSYTSFKIDP
-319 QPAELSKSLVKVS
+319 QPVELSGSIVNVS
-332 ATVSNIGKYSGK
+332 AIVSNIGKYPGK
-344 EVIQVYVSCP
+344 EVVQVYVSCP
-354 QGKLDKTYQ
+354 QGKLDKPYQ
-363 DLAGFAKTSL
+363 DLAGFAKTTL
-373 LDAGASETVGI
+373 LACGASETVEI
-384 QFDLRDIASYDE
+384 RFDLRDIASYDE
-396 EKASYVLEKGS
+396 DMASYVLEKGP
-407 YIIRIGSSSVHT
+407 YIIRVGNSSVHT
-419 MPVAVIQLDED
+419 MPVAIVQLDGD

-440 GKPGFQDWRPEK
+440 GKPDFKDWRPEK
-452 ALMHEVPDFIPKL
+452 TIEQEVPDFIPQL
-465 SLSAKDIET
+465 SLKAKDIEA
-474 VTVDYE
+474 VTVNYE
-480 RTYPIDEEVAKLT
+480 RNYPIDDEVAKLT
-493 DEQLALANVG
+493 DEQLAVANVG

-512 AVGFSTPLLK
+512 AVGFSTPLLR

-545 RDSKGLHSCNGT
+545 RDDKGLHSCNGT
-557 SSHSENFTEFLPG
+557 SSHSENFIEFLPG
-570 IVKWYMK
+570 IVKWLMK
-577 MKLNKKAPK
+577 MKRNKKAPQD
-586 NAKVE
+586 AKVE

-605 QSWNTDFVRFCGDLV
+605 QSWNTDFARFCGDIV

-627 GIHLW
+627 RINLW

-668 GVQKHPGCGTTIKH
+668 GVQTHPGCGTTIKH
-682 FATNNQETNR
+682 YSTNNQETNR

-717 ESQPKAVMSSYNLL
+717 ESQPKAVMTSYNLL

-765 FFTHNKTDIH
+765 FFTHCKADIH

-788 DIFMPGREK
+788 DIFMPGRKK
-797 DRDSM
+797 DQDSM
-802 IEGLKDG
+802 MEGLKDG
-809 SVSREQMQI
+809 SVSREQLQI
-818 NATRVYRMAKELCK
+818 NATRVYCMAKELCK
-832 N
+832 D